1 MLKQYFLKINEFL
14 MQIVSL
20 TSDYGSKDYYLA
32 ELKASILNGKN
43 DFSIIDIS
51 HEIDRFDIVQ
61 AAFYLNNA
69 IKSFSKGSIHIVAV
83 NCNYRRRS
91 EYICF
96 ERDGHY
102 FIGPNNGVFSLM
114 FDDLDENKIYIISP
128 ANAENTTVNAIF
140 AHAAAYLGHG
150 LPIEEIGPSV
160 DIFNSKLVIQ
170 PVVTSS
176 QIRATIIHIDHFEN
190 VVVNLK
196 KDLFEK
202 VRNDRK
208 FELYYKPNDPITFLS
223 KDYGDFSI
231 GDALAFFNSSGYL
244 EIAINMDKASSM
256 LNLMKNEMIQIN
268 FY

>member
-1 MLKQYFLKINEFL
+1 

-20 TSDYGSKDYYLA
+20 TSDYGSKDYYVA
-32 ELKASILNGKN
+32 ELKASVLNGKN
-43 DFSIIDIS
+43 DFNIIDIS

-61 AAFYLNNA
+61 AAFFVKNS
-69 IKSFSKGSIHIVAV
+69 IKSFTKGSIHIVAV
-83 NCNYRRRS
+83 NCNYKRKS
-91 EYICF
+91 EYICL
-96 ERDGHY
+96 EQDGHF
-102 FIGPNNGVFSLM
+102 FIGPNNGIFSLI
-114 FDDLDENKIYIISP
+114 FDEINEKRVFIISSP
-128 ANAENTTVNAIF
+128 NEENTSVNAIF

-150 LPIEEIGPSV
+150 LPIEDIGPIVSL
-160 DIFNSKLVIQ
+160 FNSKLVIQ

-196 KDLFEK
+196 KELFEK

-223 KDYGDFSI
+223 KDYADVAI

>member
-1 MLKQYFLKINEFL
+1 

-20 TSDYGSKDYYLA
+20 TSDYGTKDYYLA

-69 IKSFSKGSIHIVAV
+69 IKSFAKGSIHIVAV
-83 NCNYRRRS
+83 NCNYKRNS

-114 FDDLDENKIYIISP
+114 FEDLDESKIYCITPINS
-128 ANAENTTVNAIF
+128 ENQSVNAIF

-150 LPIEEIGPSV
+150 LPIEEIGMPV
-160 DIFNSKLVIQ
+160 HVFNSKLVIQ
-170 PVVTSS
+170 PVVTSN

-190 VVVNLK
+190 VIVNLK
-196 KDLFEK
+196 KEQFEK
-202 VRNDRK
+202 VRNNRQFD
-208 FELYYKPNDPITFLS
+208 LYYKPRDPITFLS
-223 KDYGDFSI
+223 KDYGDVAI
-231 GDALAFFNSSGYL
+231 GDPLAFFNSSGYL
-244 EIAINMDKASSM
+244 EIAINMDKASTM
-256 LNLMKNEMIQIN
+256 LNLTKNEMIQIN

>member
-1 MLKQYFLKINEFL
+1 

-61 AAFYLNNA
+61 AAFYLKNA

-83 NCNYRRRS
+83 NCNYKRRS

-114 FDDLDENKIYIISP
+114 FDDLDENKIYAIAP
-128 ANAENTTVNAIF
+128 ANTENTSVNAIF

-150 LPIEEIGPSV
+150 LPIEEIGPTV
-160 DIFNSKLVIQ
+160 DTFNSKLVIQ

-196 KDLFEK
+196 KELFDK

-223 KDYGDFSI
+223 KDYGDVSI

>member
-1 MLKQYFLKINEFL
+1 

-20 TSDYGSKDYYLA
+20 TTDYGSKDYYVA

-43 DFSIIDIS
+43 DFYIIDIS

-61 AAFYLNNA
+61 AAFFLSNA
-69 IKSFSKGSIHIVAV
+69 MPSFNEGSIHVVAV
-83 NCNYRRRS
+83 NCNYKRKS

-96 ERDGHY
+96 EKQGHY
-102 FIGPNNGVFSLM
+102 FIGPNNGIFSLI
-114 FDDLDENKIYIISP
+114 FNDLKSEEIFVISP
-128 ANAENTTVNAIF
+128 PDNGNLSVNSIF
-140 AHAAAYLGHG
+140 SHAAAYIGHG
-150 LPIEEIGPSV
+150 LPLAEIGEPV
-160 DIFNSKLVIQ
+160 QHFNTKLVIQ
-170 PVVTSS
+170 PVVTSN

-196 KDLFEK
+196 KDQFEK

-223 KDYGDFSI
+223 KDYGDVAI
-231 GDALAFFNSSGYL
+231 GDALAFFNASGYL